1 MDDLNTL
8 LKFINI
14 NKNFSDFNLVQ
25 NYINSLNFN
34 KFRGGS
40 INIDAI
46 DAIDAINDLNN
57 NENSETEHINANNNE
72 NSETENIIDKYT
84 IKEGT
89 MLFHASKNKG
99 INTNKIKVGDVNLYA
114 YFTNNLDIASNTVKL
129 FNLDEKYIHVFKT
142 KKNIDNLVF
151 DISNYNENKQISKI
165 QYGGICFKYPN
176 ENRIQRLKTNLMI
189 KDKLVFSD
197 KNYNNNNNIEIALFD
212 LKENLEYLYSLN
224 CQNI

>member
-1 MDDLNTL
+1 MDNLNSI

-14 NKNFSDFNLVQ
+14 NNNFSDFNLVQ

-40 INIDAI
+40 INIDEI
-46 DAIDAINDLNN
+46 
-57 NENSETEHINANNNE
+57 NSEINEEYNK
-72 NSETENIIDKYT
+72 NSENLNDKYT

-89 MLFHASKNKG
+89 ILFHASKNKG
-99 INTNKIKVGDVNLYA
+99 INTNKVKVGDVNLYA
-114 YFTNNLDIASNTVKL
+114 YFTNNLDTATNTIKL

-151 DISNYNENKQISKI
+151 DISNYNENKEISKI

-176 ENRIQRLKTNLMI
+176 ENRIQRLKNNLMI
-189 KDKLVFSD
+189 KDKLGISND
-197 KNYNNNNNIEIALFD
+197 NNQNQNNIEIALFD
-212 LKENLEYLYSLN
+212 IKENLEYLYSFN
-224 CQNI
+224 CHKIN

>member
-40 INIDAI
+40 IDI
-46 DAIDAINDLNN
+46 IND
-57 NENSETEHINANNNE
+57 INNNE
-72 NSETENIIDKYT
+72 NSETENNNSETENIVDKYT
-84 IKEGT
+84 IKEGSI
-89 MLFHASKNKG
+89 LFHASKNKS

-114 YFTNNLDIASNTVKL
+114 YFTNNLDTATNTIKL

-176 ENRIQRLKTNLMI
+176 ENRIQRLKNNLMI
-189 KDKLVFSD
+189 KDKLVLSD
-197 KNYNNNNNIEIALFD
+197 NNNNNNHNIEIALFD
-212 LKENLEYLYSLN
+212 IKENLEYLYSLN
-224 CQNI
+224 CQNIN

>member
-1 MDDLNTL
+1 MDELNTL

-25 NYINSLNFN
+25 NYINSINFN

-40 INIDAI
+40 I
-46 DAIDAINDLNN
+46 DAINDINVIDD
-57 NENSETEHINANNNE
+57 INATDAIKSE
-72 NSETENIIDKYT
+72 NITENITDKYT

-89 MLFHASKNKG
+89 VLFHASKNKG
-99 INTNKIKVGDVNLYA
+99 INSNKIKVGNVNLYA
-114 YFTNNLDIASNTVKL
+114 YFTNNLDTASNTTKL
-129 FNLDEKYIHVFKT
+129 FDSNEKYIHVFKT

-151 DISNYNENKQISKI
+151 EISNYNENNSISKI

-176 ENRIQRLKTNLMI
+176 ENRIQRLKNNLMI
-189 KDKLVFSD
+189 KDKMIKD
-197 KNYNNNNNIEIALFD
+197 KMVNSENNYNHNIEIALFD

-224 CQNI
+224 CQNIN

>member
-1 MDDLNTL
+1 MDNLNSI

-14 NKNFSDFNLVQ
+14 NNNFSDFNLVQ

-40 INIDAI
+40 INIDEI
-46 DAIDAINDLNN
+46 
-57 NENSETEHINANNNE
+57 NSEINEEYNK
-72 NSETENIIDKYT
+72 NSENLNDKYT

-89 MLFHASKNKG
+89 ILFHASKNKG
-99 INTNKIKVGDVNLYA
+99 INTNKVKVGDVNLYA
-114 YFTNNLDIASNTVKL
+114 YFTNNLDTATNTIKL

-151 DISNYNENKQISKI
+151 DISNYHENKEISKI

-176 ENRIQRLKTNLMI
+176 ENRIQRLKNNLMI
-189 KDKLVFSD
+189 KDKLGISND
-197 KNYNNNNNIEIALFD
+197 NNQNQNNIEIALFD
-212 LKENLEYLYSLN
+212 IKENLEYLYSFN
-224 CQNI
+224 CHKIN

>member
-40 INIDAI
+40 INIDE
-46 DAIDAINDLNN
+46 INDLNN
-57 NENSETEHINANNNE
+57 NKNSETENNNK
-72 NSETENIIDKYT
+72 NSETENIINKYT

-99 INTNKIKVGDVNLYA
+99 INTNKIKIGDVNLYA
-114 YFTNNLDIASNTVKL
+114 YFTNNLDTASNTVKL

-197 KNYNNNNNIEIALFD
+197 NNYNNNNNIEIALFD

>member
-40 INIDAI
+40 IDI
-46 DAIDAINDLNN
+46 IND
-57 NENSETEHINANNNE
+57 INNNE
-72 NSETENIIDKYT
+72 NSETENNNSETENNNSETENIVDKYT
-84 IKEGT
+84 IKEGSI
-89 MLFHASKNKG
+89 LFHASKNKS

-114 YFTNNLDIASNTVKL
+114 YFTNNLDTATNTIKL

-176 ENRIQRLKTNLMI
+176 ENRIQRLKNNLMI
-189 KDKLVFSD
+189 KDKLVLSD
-197 KNYNNNNNIEIALFD
+197 NNNNNNHNIEIALFD
-212 LKENLEYLYSLN
+212 IKENLEYLYSLN
-224 CQNI
+224 CQNIN

>member
-40 INIDAI
+40 IDT
-46 DAIDAINDLNN
+46 IND
-57 NENSETEHINANNNE
+57 INNNE
-72 NSETENIIDKYT
+72 NSETENNNSETENNNSETENIVDKYT
-84 IKEGT
+84 IKEGSI
-89 MLFHASKNKG
+89 LFHASKNKS

-114 YFTNNLDIASNTVKL
+114 YFTNNLNTATNTIKL
-129 FNLDEKYIHVFKT
+129 FNLNEKYIHVFKT

-176 ENRIQRLKTNLMI
+176 ENRIQRLKNNLMI
-189 KDKLVFSD
+189 KDKLVLSD
-197 KNYNNNNNIEIALFD
+197 NNNNNHNIEIALFD
-212 LKENLEYLYSLN
+212 IKENLEYLYSLN
-224 CQNI
+224 CQNIN